1 MLLFDIKQEMYSP
14 VITRCSLHTAAYY
27 AWGARITQYACTST
41 ALQERKNAYSLFVFL
56 QHIYVLIIEAIIEG
70 NMNRQVYRL
79 ARLVYIC
86 TRKRTHLG
94 FLPNDFGG
102 RHFVAADV

>member
-1 MLLFDIKQEMYSP
+1 MMLLFDIKQEMYSP

-27 AWGARITQYACTST
+27 ARGARITQYACTST
-41 ALQERKNAYSLFVFL
+41 ALQERKNACSCLHTV
-56 QHIYVLIIEAIIEG
+56 
-70 NMNRQVYRL
+70 
-79 ARLVYIC
+79 C